1 MMLIYMIRVLFVLFF
16 VYTVIY
22 LFQMG
27 ISLCI
32 SIYRLEKYKKNKT
45 LNRKLFPTAFAK
57 RIPVSVIIPA
67 YNEAACI
74 TETIEALFEEDEDNF
89 AGKLSDER
97 YSRMAAKYEKEQAE
111 LLQSVSM
118 KEKELAELE
127 QESVDIRLLLAGLR
141 EYSSMETLTP
151 EVVNKII
158 KQIEVHNSEMLN
170 GHKLV
175 GVDIYF
181 TGVGLVDLAT
191 IKEMLAIA
199 ESSRS

>member
-45 LNRKLFPTAFAK
+45 LNRELFPTAFAK

-74 TETIEALFEEDEDNF
+74 TEIN
-89 AGKLSDER
+89 
-97 YSRMAAKYEKEQAE
+97 
-111 LLQSVSM
+111 
-118 KEKELAELE
+118 
-127 QESVDIRLLLAGLR
+127 
-141 EYSSMETLTP
+141 
-151 EVVNKII
+151 
-158 KQIEVHNSEMLN
+158 
-170 GHKLV
+170 
-175 GVDIYF
+175 
-181 TGVGLVDLAT
+181 
-191 IKEMLAIA
+191 
-199 ESSRS
+199 RSFI

>member
-45 LNRKLFPTAFAK
+45 LNRELFPTAFAK

-74 TETIEALFEEDEDNF
+74 TETIEALFEEDYPNLEIIVVDDGSNDNTESLVVKRF
-89 AGKLSDER
+89 GLIEEPVLSE
-97 YSRMAAKYEKEQAE
+97 SESCSFFLPPASEIF
-111 LLQSVSM
+111 LIVLSSVFSYNI
-118 KEKELAELE
+118 LFL
-127 QESVDIRLLLAGLR
+127 
-141 EYSSMETLTP
+141 
-151 EVVNKII
+151 NI
-158 KQIEVHNSEMLN
+158 KWM
-170 GHKLV
+170 
-175 GVDIYF
+175 
-181 TGVGLVDLAT
+181 
-191 IKEMLAIA
+191 
-199 ESSRS
+199 

>member
-74 TETIEALFEEDEDNF
+74 TETIEALFEEDYPNLEIIVVDDGSNDNTESLVVKRF
-89 AGKLSDER
+89 GLIEEPVLSESELKTKPILRQYRKVFDE
-97 YSRMAAKYEKEQAE
+97 K
-111 LLQSVSM
+111 
-118 KEKELAELE
+118 
-127 QESVDIRLLLAGLR
+127 
-141 EYSSMETLTP
+141 TL
-151 EVVNKII
+151 IFI
-158 KQIEVHNSEMLN
+158 
-170 GHKLV
+170 HK
-175 GVDIYF
+175 
-181 TGVGLVDLAT
+181 
-191 IKEMLAIA
+191 
-199 ESSRS
+199 